1 MTELLPEIE
10 QQLADLSADEFDDLV
25 LRVRPPDEPADP
37 KQRAAN
43 ALRRHRG
50 LDRETGAATKESAAA
65 ALRRYTGNH

>member
-1 MTELLPEIE
+1 MIDLPPDIE

-37 KQRAAN
+37 KQRAAQ
-43 ALRRHRG
+43 ALRRLRG
-50 LDRETGAATKESAAA
+50 LDRENGSATKESAAA